1 MQDGVVSTQKQRR
14 RTSPQLSSDVPPEEN
29 DAPTTQIT
37 TLSLMRDV
45 MKDLGYDDFT
55 GDRGNAVQLSKY
67 YFPNSASTQPPLS
80 SSAQSDHVG
89 GDGSTIRQD
98 VASPTQDKH
107 NGMCASSKRNESG
120 IASPTLEH
128 MTSALSGIVLTPQ
141 WTVEASLRLAQPSWK
156 TYLSMVASQ
165 LSLRPVFTDN
175 KRSARP
181 KEAHLFRGQV
191 EADAST
197 VARRAEVIDVIRAA
211 RWMLRQLLRRW
222 CAMFHIITALSDPH
236 HRDHQIARHVLSSAP
251 APHHFAG
258 KRLILALTAKNG
270 GGAGTGP
277 SPPSSLSTD
286 EPPFVPIES
295 GVLADARRRVLAR
308 VDEEFQAM
316 RCASRMFPIHG
327 GQVSGK
333 RSRRRSMLLNQHKTR
348 PAAVRRAYTLWSLY
362 AVTASSVMKRLL
374 PPGVTAPPSR
384 RQLRRWCIGGRR
396 GVTTTPAASPVA
408 PPSVGGPSLETF
420 VASLIPTPLSRAD
433 LRGQRS
439 HNKLEEAPLIRSLST
454 IDQFPNGGD
463 VQDAHVRKL
472 LSFTHPGGQG
482 CSDFIAAH
490 LHSAASARRE
500 LDEEHS
506 ATPSF
511 QSSRRERER
520 PGAVTASQPPQRA
533 ADAVS
538 SKELPPVAAATLRHL
553 LETIALWRF
562 QQLLFLRW
570 VPVLIFGSDT
580 ETPHDAAADSLAS
593 GINSVVSCDGRL
605 RDGDVSCL
613 LPLVSWCYEGRLTAT
628 TLPFSA
634 DTLNAGVSHATTT
647 AMVPPPL
654 LPLLN
659 RRVTTTSTVSNERSN
674 GKQQPA
680 VAGRAVLRRLVG
692 VGNLRILEHRLES
705 ADLLR
710 SMSRSFL
717 RCATR

>member
-1 MQDGVVSTQKQRR
+1 MQDGLVSTPKQRR
-14 RTSPQLSSDVPPEEN
+14 RAPSKLSSDILTEEN
-29 DAPTTQIT
+29 KNDTPTTQSR

-45 MKDLGYDDFT
+45 MRDLGYEDFT
-55 GDRGNAVQLSKY
+55 GDRGNALQLSKY
-67 YFPNSASTQPPLS
+67 YFPNAAPAQPSLS

-89 GDGSTIRQD
+89 GDGCTIHQD
-98 VASPTQDKH
+98 VAPPTQDKH
-107 NGMCASSKRNESG
+107 NGMDASSKRSESG

-128 MTSALSGIVLTPQ
+128 MTSALTGIVLTPH

-156 TYLSMVASQ
+156 TYIRMVASQ
-165 LSLRPVFTDN
+165 LSLRPVFADD

-181 KEAHLFRGQV
+181 KEAHLFQGQV

-222 CAMFHIITALSDPH
+222 CAMIHIMTALSDPH

-258 KRLILALTAKNG
+258 KRLILALTENNG
-270 GGAGTGP
+270 GGAATGP
-277 SPPSSLSTD
+277 SHPSSVSTD

-295 GVLADARRRVLAR
+295 GVLADARQRVLAR

-316 RCASRMFPIHG
+316 RCASRIFPIHG

-333 RSRRRSMLLNQHKTR
+333 RLRRRSLLRNQDRAR

-374 PPGVTAPPSR
+374 PLGVTAPPSR
-384 RQLRRWCIGGRR
+384 RQLRRWCTGGRR
-396 GVTTTPAASPVA
+396 GVSTTPASPVTL
-408 PPSVGGPSLETF
+408 GGPSLENF

-439 HNKLEEAPLIRSLST
+439 HNKMEEAPLIRSLST

-506 ATPSF
+506 ATSSF

-533 ADAVS
+533 ADAGL
-538 SKELPPVAAATLRHL
+538 SKEVPPVAAATLRHL

-570 VPVLIFGSDT
+570 MPVLLFGGDT
-580 ETPHDAAADSLAS
+580 ETPHDAAADSPAS
-593 GINSVVSCDGRL
+593 GTSSVTSCDGRL

-613 LPLVSWCYEGRLTAT
+613 LPLASWCYEGRLTAT
-628 TLPFSA
+628 TLPLSA

-659 RRVTTTSTVSNERSN
+659 RRVATTSTVSNARSN
-674 GKQQPA
+674 GKQQAA
-680 VAGRAVLRRLVG
+680 VVGRAVLRRLVG
-692 VGNLRILEHRLES
+692 LGNLRILEHRLES